1 MKLGLQL
8 RLKQTLAPQLIQ
20 SLKMLQM
27 PILQLEQT
35 LRHEL
40 SINPML
46 EEIENEELD
55 DQLETTSE
63 IDLDEGDDKLDPQ
76 LDKIDWESYLGDDYE
91 YKFKSTFD
99 RNDEQY

>member
-20 SLKMLQM
+20 SLKMVQA
-27 PILQLEQT
+27 PILKLEAM

-46 EEIENEELD
+46 EEIEELEV
-55 DQLETTSE
+55 DQET
-63 IDLDEGDDKLDPQ
+63 D
-76 LDKIDWESYLGDDYE
+76 
-91 YKFKSTFD
+91 
-99 RNDEQY
+99 DEQEVEKTEDD

>member
-46 EEIENEELD
+46 EEMEEELE
-55 DQLETTSE
+55 DQLEVTAE
-63 IDLDEGDDKLDPQ
+63 IDLDEGDN
-76 LDKIDWESYLGDDYE
+76 
-91 YKFKSTFD
+91 T
-99 RNDEQY
+99 